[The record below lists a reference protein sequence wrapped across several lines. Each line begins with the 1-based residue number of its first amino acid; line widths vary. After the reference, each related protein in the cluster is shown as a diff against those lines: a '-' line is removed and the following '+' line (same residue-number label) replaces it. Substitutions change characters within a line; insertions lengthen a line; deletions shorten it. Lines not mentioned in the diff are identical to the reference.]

1 MRPFERLDEGEKQI
15 VRHQVKQYYAHARL
29 FHEEVIPSIPND
41 EDDTDE
47 IIPRAPATMTQQ
59 ENGWGY
65 NEREQK
71 KPGPVAEPKPTKRGV
86 SRRWTSN
93 IAKKVR

>member
-15 VRHQVKQYYAHARL
+15 VRYQAKQFMKHCRL
-29 FHEEVIPSIPND
+29 FHAEVIPSIPND
-41 EDDTDE
+41 EDE
-47 IIPRAPATMTQQ
+47 GELIIEDMPVQSGLIVPLAPKS
-59 ENGWGY
+59 
-65 NEREQK
+65 REK
-71 KPGPVAEPKPTKRGV
+71 KPGV